1 MIALQGTNLGVFV
14 NNNFA
19 VSFGVQLVI
28 IIFIICIFFILVG
41 TYERIPHNKVAKLIR
56 RKRITFPTRL
66 LILFYNFIFF
76 ASIASISTINKG
88 GSNLNVFNLIFSVIG
103 LIIACCMF
111 VSVFFMCNF
120 KKFKLDDPNYYVI
133 SERMVSRRWWVK
145 NNLFVMVINFTIL
158 MMVFVLGF
166 KDPKNN
172 WVVMAVFQGI
182 FTFYVLFLLPYI
194 KLRYKFFNV
203 LGSLLFLAI
212 TIVMI
217 QLSSQPT
224 DSLLLAHKILVVLLC
239 IVLIVASVVEILI
252 CHKQINRYLIEV
264 HYQYLLCDEKYEI
277 NDMNER
283 LYRS

>member
-1 MIALQGTNLGVFV
+1 MVL
-14 NNNFA
+14 
-19 VSFGVQLVI
+19 
-28 IIFIICIFFILVG
+28 IIFLICVFFILVA

-76 ASIASISTINKG
+76 ASIASISTINN
-88 GSNLNVFNLIFSVIG
+88 STSLSIFNLVYSVIG
-103 LIIACCMF
+103 LIIACTML
-111 VSVFFMCNF
+111 VSVFFLCNF

-145 NNLFVMVINFTIL
+145 NNLFVLVTNSTIL

-172 WVVMAVFQGI
+172 WVVMAVFQAI
-182 FTFYVLFLLPYI
+182 FTLYVLILLPYI

-212 TIVMI
+212 IIVMI
-217 QLSSQPT
+217 QLS
-224 DSLLLAHKILVVLLC
+224 
-239 IVLIVASVVEILI
+239 
-252 CHKQINRYLIEV
+252 N
-264 HYQYLLCDEKYEI
+264 
-277 NDMNER
+277 
-283 LYRS
+283 